1 VVDDRKAFSP
11 PRRLGLI
18 FQLSASAI
26 LVITSL
32 WSFWRAVNLIIGPL
46 FLLYI
51 LLALLGIAFV
61 PLLVYRSYA
70 LYRASYTLER
80 DGILLRW
87 GLRLEDIPMSSVLWV
102 LHSSQLEVPLPRPW
116 VRWPGSVLGV
126 RRLPDGNR
134 VEYLAARA
142 KQLIFIAT
150 TERVFAI
157 SPEEPDAFLKAF
169 QRFMELGSLTPLTAR
184 TIYPGFLLA
193 RVWRTNTARYLLLGG
208 LLLNLLLLAWV
219 SFVVPSRSQITLGF
233 ALDGGPVPAGRLL
246 LLPLLSG
253 FFFLL
258 DVSLGLFLFRQGDNP
273 SPAPSQGRG
282 FMLVSGQ
289 LLAYM
294 LWVSAVL
301 TALLFLLALFFILQ
315 I

>member
-1 VVDDRKAFSP
+1 MDDRIVFPP

-18 FQLSASAI
+18 FQVIASVI
-26 LVITSL
+26 LVITSV
-32 WSFWRAVNLIIGPL
+32 WSFWRAVNVIIGPL

-51 LLALLGIAFV
+51 LVALLGVGLV

-70 LYRASYTLER
+70 LYKAAYTLER

-150 TERVFAI
+150 TERIFAI
-157 SPEEPDAFLKAF
+157 SPEQPDAFLKAF
-169 QRFMELGSLTPLTAR
+169 QRFMELGSLTPLKAR
-184 TIYPGFLLA
+184 SIYPGFLLA
-193 RVWRTNTARYLLLGG
+193 RVWRTPTARYLLLGG
-208 LLLNLLLLAWV
+208 LVFNLLLLAWV
-219 SFVVPSRSQITLGF
+219 SFVIPSRSFITLGF
-233 ALDGGPVPAGRLL
+233 ALEGEPVPAVRLL

-258 DVSLGLFLFRQGDNP
+258 DLSLGLFLFRRGEDP
-273 SPAPSQGRG
+273 SPTPSQGRE

-289 LLAYM
+289 LLAYL

-301 TALLFLLALFFILQ
+301 TALLFLLAVFFILQ